1 MTTQRDLAINRLLET
16 IKNQEAI
23 LKRLNKIIVL
33 AVIVVII
40 QGLFLGWQIG
50 KVQALQEINQTL
62 QLQDRG

>member
-23 LKRLNKIIVL
+23 LKRLNKIIAL

-40 QGLFLGWQIG
+40 ESWFIGWQIG